1 MYIHEKKTTLHLEVV
16 CNFSGQLRFEIVW
29 AARNSAMIHYCTGMF
44 SLGTIHKR
52 RLLRGGGR
60 GVAKLEF
67 WGDFQG
73 VFGET
78 RGGRVVKNHEKWG
91 DVFYGWSLNWEEKIF
106 SRLL

>member
-1 MYIHEKKTTLHLEVV
+1 MVSAWYRSDWLHLAFSALSRSGELIEV
-16 CNFSGQLRFEIVW
+16 FILGIV
-29 AARNSAMIHYCTGMF
+29 
-44 SLGTIHKR
+44 LGTIHKR

-91 DVFYGWSLNWEEKIF
+91 DVFYGWSLIKVSYKF
-106 SRLL
+106 